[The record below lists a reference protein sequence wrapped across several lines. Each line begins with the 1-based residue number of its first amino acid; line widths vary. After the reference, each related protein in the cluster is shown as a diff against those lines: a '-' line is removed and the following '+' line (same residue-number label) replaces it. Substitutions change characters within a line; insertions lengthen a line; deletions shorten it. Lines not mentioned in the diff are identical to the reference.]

1 GRRLGGAR
9 RRRPRRG
16 RRARAVLRSRRGADA
31 RARDP
36 PRAAAVGRPG
46 RAATPAPRAHR
57 ATEGAIVTQETGA
70 AEQRSF
76 EEGMRELESIVVK
89 LEQGNLPLEESL
101 RAFESGV
108 AMLRALHAKL
118 GEVEQ
123 RVELLVRDADG
134 VLRVR
139 DAGSL
144 TR

>member
-1 GRRLGGAR
+1 
-9 RRRPRRG
+9 
-16 RRARAVLRSRRGADA
+16 
-31 RARDP
+31 
-36 PRAAAVGRPG
+36 
-46 RAATPAPRAHR
+46 
-57 ATEGAIVTQETGA
+57 VTQESGA
-70 AEQRSF
+70 SEQSF
-76 EEGMRELESIVVK
+76 EEGIRELEALVVK

-108 AMLRALHAKL
+108 SLLRTLHAKL

-144 TR
+144 GR

>member
-1 GRRLGGAR
+1 
-9 RRRPRRG
+9 
-16 RRARAVLRSRRGADA
+16 
-31 RARDP
+31 
-36 PRAAAVGRPG
+36 
-46 RAATPAPRAHR
+46 
-57 ATEGAIVTQETGA
+57 VTQESGA
-70 AEQRSF
+70 SEQNF
-76 EEGMRELESIVVK
+76 EEGMRELEALVVK

-108 AMLRALHAKL
+108 ALLRTLHAKL

-144 TR
+144 GR